1 VSDGRRTALSVG
13 AGSVAVVVVLLL
25 GGYAFGWGWTGYR
38 NQTGEVNKLWDW
50 LTLLLQPLTLA
61 LLPLWLRSGARRR
74 RDWLVLGTAAAVVFL
89 VLVVGGYRLG
99 WSWTGFA
106 GNTLWDWLKLFLMPF
121 LLPLVLLLMVPAEED
136 HTVLVPPTPAPPPA
150 RRSSVSPL
158 VAAVAAALVAGVLVA
173 AGFGLGRGAGTPYAA
188 DSAGGAGQASIV
200 QRVMVTARDP
210 YWTDTAVAVRRG
222 ERVTVTASGRVL
234 AHPSWPWAGPTG
246 RNHAGARSMRPGLP
260 HVALLAMVGRPG
272 AAIRLDSPRGAGSA
286 MLVGSHRT
294 LDMPADG
301 ELFLGVND
309 RKTSD
314 NSGYF
319 AAQLIL
325 AGR

>member
-1 VSDGRRTALSVG
+1 VSDGRRTALRVG

-106 GNTLWDWLKLFLMPF
+106 GNTLWDWLKLFLVPF

-136 HTVLVPPTPAPPPA
+136 HTVLVPPTPAPHRRADPPSRHSWPLSQQRSWPGCSSRLASVLVGGPA
-150 RRSSVSPL
+150 RRTQP
-158 VAAVAAALVAGVLVA
+158 
-173 AGFGLGRGAGTPYAA
+173 
-188 DSAGGAGQASIV
+188 
-200 QRVMVTARDP
+200 TAR
-210 YWTDTAVAVRRG
+210 VAPGRR
-222 ERVTVTASGRVL
+222 RSCSG
-234 AHPSWPWAGPTG
+234 
-246 RNHAGARSMRPGLP
+246 
-260 HVALLAMVGRPG
+260 
-272 AAIRLDSPRGAGSA
+272 
-286 MLVGSHRT
+286 
-294 LDMPADG
+294 
-301 ELFLGVND
+301 
-309 RKTSD
+309 
-314 NSGYF
+314 
-319 AAQLIL
+319 
-325 AGR
+325 